1 MCAEIRMRRMTTV
14 DGRYTAEYWRH
25 RAEMTRLQSQAVR
38 DIDAKV
44 TMFMVAEMYERLA
57 DRERDRFAPDN

>member
-1 MCAEIRMRRMTTV
+1 MQRIATV

-25 RAEMTRLQSQAVR
+25 KAEVTRLQSRAVR

-57 DRERDRFAPDN
+57 DRERDHFAPDN